1 MIVLAATID
10 ADVLRLRDEFL
21 SAPALCLTVAQVA
34 RLLDLRVEHAA
45 EIVTTL
51 KEEGWL
57 IQSPSGRYRRP
68 EPPLA

>member
-1 MIVLAATID
+1 MMVLAAPIE

-21 SAPALCLTVAQVA
+21 SAPTLCLTVAQVA

-45 EIVTTL
+45 EIVMMLT
-51 KEEGWL
+51 EEGWL
-57 IQSPSGRYRRP
+57 IQSASGLYRRP

>member
-1 MIVLAATID
+1 MMVLAAPID
-10 ADVLRLRDEFL
+10 TDAVRLRDEFL
-21 SAPALCLTVAQVA
+21 AAPALCLTVAQVA

-45 EIVTTL
+45 EIVTML

-57 IQSPSGRYRRP
+57 IRSPSGLYRRP